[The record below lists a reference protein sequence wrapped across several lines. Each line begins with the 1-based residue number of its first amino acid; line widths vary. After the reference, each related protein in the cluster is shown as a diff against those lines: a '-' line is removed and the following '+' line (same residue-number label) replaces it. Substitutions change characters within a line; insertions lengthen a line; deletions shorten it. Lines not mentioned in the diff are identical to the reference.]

1 MEDSSADIEARGLKP
16 VAVVVILD
24 RRREEFPREL
34 EELLRVVR
42 EDATIEHI
50 ESSRQIGALPKLSLM
65 VVQEHAKTFDK
76 DGF

>member
-1 MEDSSADIEARGLKP
+1 MKGDAVEDSSADIEARGLEP

-42 EDATIEHI
+42 
-50 ESSRQIGALPKLSLM
+50 
-65 VVQEHAKTFDK
+65 
-76 DGF
+76 